1 MSAEFSSKLLLLRQ
15 SAGLSQKQ
23 VSVDLGVSQALL
35 SHYEKGI
42 RECSLD
48 FVVKAAEYYNVS
60 TDFLLGVT
68 NVQKKSGALSD
79 SSTLSTDGECVPL
92 TVLRAIVRLSDE
104 AQEADDEHESFFSDY
119 FSLCIKKYLSALND
133 EDRAMSSMCDLV
145 LDKMDERANTL
156 PLPDIDEQDTP
167 QFFDTVKGRAG
178 ELVRRYIEQL
188 TISDT

>member
-23 VSVDLGVSQALL
+23 ASVDLGISQALL

-48 FVVKAAEYYNVS
+48 FVVRAAEYYNVS
-60 TDFLLGVT
+60 TDYLLGVT
-68 NVQKKSGALSD
+68 SVQKKSGALSD
-79 SSTLSTDGECVPL
+79 SSTLSTDGECMPL

-119 FSLCIKKYLSALND
+119 FSLCIKKYMSALSD
-133 EDRAMSSMCDLV
+133 GEKSMSSLCDLV

-156 PLPDIDEQDTP
+156 PLPDIEEQEKP
-167 QFFDTVKGRAG
+167 LFFDTVSWRAG
-178 ELVRRYIEQL
+178 ELIRRHLERAL
-188 TISDT
+188 DESK